1 MEAHIFRLPVA
12 ARPPTNNAAR
22 RKAGLRVCLFFIRGA
37 NASKAHHKSKSF
49 PGLKKQAIRRQPLTG
64 SRYNSRLFKKAEK
77 KARLQARHKQLSGNR
92 RGSTLSPLPSAGAGQ
107 KKNIRSAPCS
117 CSSGGV
123 LDRGDADACDAC
135 HNGGVAGA
143 AAAPGSVAHRGGSHD
158 VEEAAAVVRDV
169 RHESTTLLQPRCR
182 YRKQQ
187 PREAVA

>member
-107 KKNIRSAPCS
+107 QKTSEAHRVVVAAAGCS
-117 CSSGGV
+117 TVVMPMLAMLATMAGW
-123 LDRGDADACDAC
+123 RGRQRHPAAW
-135 HNGGVAGA
+135 HTGA
-143 AAAPGSVAHRGGSHD
+143 AAMTWRRRRQWSATSHMNRQRCFSR
-158 VEEAAAVVRDV
+158 AADT
-169 RHESTTLLQPRCR
+169 ENSSPE
-182 YRKQQ
+182 KQ
-187 PREAVA
+187 